1 MKKISA
7 FLILAVSM
15 IVLSLSVSAASKE
28 DFLYAVKED
37 GTAIITEFVGY
48 EEILVIPSEID
59 GYAVSEI
66 GAYCFEYE
74 SALRT
79 VEIPA
84 SVQIISEKAFS
95 SCYELET
102 VTLSEGLKEIGSFA
116 FSDCSYLCEI
126 IIPNSVT
133 KLGEGVFMNCSNL
146 NKAVIGNGVTDISNY
161 AFSDCYV
168 LHEVEMG
175 NNVRVIGQSAFKD
188 TGISTIY
195 IPVSVSNIHA
205 NAFDDTN
212 IMNVYYG
219 GTEAQWD
226 NIDVSYGNS
235 DLTSVKIRYLVNADG
250 KTDPAV
256 LRKTVGVVVIYAGVV
271 AAIIVVVI
279 VVVSRT
285 RKKDECPYCNS
296 HIDED
301 SEYCGNCGSKL

>member
-95 SCYELET
+95 SCYGLET

-116 FSDCSYLCEI
+116 FSDCSYLSEI

-161 AFSDCYV
+161 TFSDCYV

-235 DLTSVKIRYLVNADG
+235 DLTSVKVRYLVNSDG
-250 KTDPAV
+250 EMDKTAV
-256 LRKTVGVVVIYAGVV
+256 KKAFGVIIVYAALVVVLIV
-271 AAIIVVVI
+271 AVIIILVK
-279 VVVSRT
+279 T
-285 RKKDECPYCNS
+285 RKKGVCPYCNTPIEGES
-296 HIDED
+296 KF
-301 SEYCGNCGSKL
+301 CGNCGSKL